1 MLQFLP
7 STYSTVLEVGCA
19 EGTFSRHLNASERWG
34 VESDAESARIAGNA
48 LNRVLRGSYDV
59 VAADIPDEYFDI
71 VICNDVIEHMRD
83 HDWFF
88 KSIYRKIRKQGFLIG
103 SIPNVRH
110 IRNLFELLILKD
122 WRYREIGIL
131 DRTHLRF
138 FTEKSLIRSLTESEF
153 IIEQFNG
160 INKSRGILPN
170 ILMGTISIASLG
182 YYSDIGYLS
191 LVFVPENPDMQQ
203 PPSCCPFA

>member
-160 INKSRGILPN
+160 INKSRGIFPN

-182 YYSDIGYLS
+182 YYSDIGYLQ
-191 LVFVPENPDMQQ
+191 FG
-203 PPSCCPFA
+203 FRARKA

>member
-182 YYSDIGYLS
+182 YYSDIGYLQ
-191 LVFVPENPDMQQ
+191 FG
-203 PPSCCPFA
+203 FRARKA

>member
-160 INKSRGILPN
+160 INKSRGIFPK
-170 ILMGTISIASLG
+170 IIMGTISIASLAAPATT
-182 YYSDIGYLS
+182 S
-191 LVFVPENPDMQQ
+191 
-203 PPSCCPFA
+203 

>member
-160 INKSRGILPN
+160 INKSRGIFPN

-182 YYSDIGYLS
+182 YYSDIGYLQ
-191 LVFVPENPDMQQ
+191 FGFRARKP
-203 PPSCCPFA
+203 